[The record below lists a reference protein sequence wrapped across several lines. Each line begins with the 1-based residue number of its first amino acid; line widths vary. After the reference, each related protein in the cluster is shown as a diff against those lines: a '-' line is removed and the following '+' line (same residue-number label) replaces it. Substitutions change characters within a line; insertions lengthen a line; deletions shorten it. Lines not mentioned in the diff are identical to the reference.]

1 MWIETGNG
9 ISRIKITNGT
19 YAIVNYSVSDGL
31 ICNDTNVHAILK
43 LQNGNIL
50 IGTPQGYQTII
61 PQDILTTSYD
71 ANIYLTGIELKSGM
85 THPDILNGSSLEC
98 AQHLSFTEKENSFT
112 LSFSAL
118 DLVETDKIKY
128 AYKIHSNWIYAENNK
143 VNLSMLTAGNYTLS
157 VKACNSQGIWSP
169 NVKELKIKILL
180 LGGALGGLI
189 PYIAVSFCASFC
201 PLSAICAYAKS
212 RNKSCRPSRW
222 KMKGSRKSTI

>member
-1 MWIETGNG
+1 MWIGTGNG
-9 ISRIKITNGT
+9 ISRIKITNDT
-19 YAIVNYSVSDGL
+19 YTIVNYSVSDGL

-71 ANIYLTGIELKSGM
+71 ANIYLTGIEFKSGM
-85 THPDILNGSSLEC
+85 PHPDILNGSSLEC

-157 VKACNSQGIWSP
+157 AKACNSQGIWSP
-169 NVKELKIKILL
+169 NIKELK
-180 LGGALGGLI
+180 
-189 PYIAVSFCASFC
+189 
-201 PLSAICAYAKS
+201 
-212 RNKSCRPSRW
+212 
-222 KMKGSRKSTI
+222 

>member
-1 MWIETGNG
+1 MSTP
-9 ISRIKITNGT
+9 SSSYRT
-19 YAIVNYSVSDGL
+19 A
-31 ICNDTNVHAILK
+31 
-43 LQNGNIL
+43 NIL

-143 VNLSMLTAGNYTLS
+143 VNYP
-157 VKACNSQGIWSP
+157 C
-169 NVKELKIKILL
+169 
-180 LGGALGGLI
+180 
-189 PYIAVSFCASFC
+189 
-201 PLSAICAYAKS
+201 
-212 RNKSCRPSRW
+212 
-222 KMKGSRKSTI
+222 